1 MRFRPLLALM
11 LAFCLTFTTL
21 PSSASAALKGREQG
35 NARFGNVVNTGQAD
49 ACTVLPAGSSGSINA
64 DGQFKSLCLQPTE
77 VSVKLPGNRGGRA
90 LRRKRVFLPA
100 GLSKSFGAN
109 SVLFSGLRGL
119 PLLRWPMLRC
129 SVQFDLQSTLGLI
142 CN

>member
-1 MRFRPLLALM
+1 M

-64 DGQFKSLCLQPTE
+64 EEEAREYAESIISKLDLGVGQELKDRALDAKSYGVKRQKQMRDQSSGDGYVEPHLWTGIGKARSGCE
-77 VSVKLPGNRGGRA
+77 IGRA
-90 LRRKRVFLPA
+90 HV
-100 GLSKSFGAN
+100 
-109 SVLFSGLRGL
+109 
-119 PLLRWPMLRC
+119 
-129 SVQFDLQSTLGLI
+129 
-142 CN
+142 

>member
-49 ACTVLPAGSSGSINA
+49 ACTVLPAGSSGSLNA

-77 VSVKLPGNRGGRA
+77 VSVKLPGN
-90 LRRKRVFLPA
+90 KRN
-100 GLSKSFGAN
+100 KSDLQLQKL
-109 SVLFSGLRGL
+109 SVLASIQVLMKYMEIFPEGNSLKKVVL
-119 PLLRWPMLRC
+119 ISLLL
-129 SVQFDLQSTLGLI
+129 QF
-142 CN
+142 